1 VLLWR
6 YECIAQLLHRGRLEG
21 VIKRLSD
28 RVSHASGL
36 HPIGDIRLQVDQS
49 RRCRCTQN
57 AEDLFT
63 SGAPGGSGLIIQA
76 EERSSDGRATTTW
89 RRPSAFHR

>member
-1 VLLWR
+1 M
-6 YECIAQLLHRGRLEG
+6 H
-21 VIKRLSD
+21 
-28 RVSHASGL
+28 
-36 HPIGDIRLQVDQS
+36 
-49 RRCRCTQN
+49 TN

-76 EERSSDGRATTTW
+76 EERSSDGRATTTL